1 MRTASLRK
9 LTVGAVA
16 LDTIFLMDRLPTAPG
31 KYLPIQTVR
40 IAQGMATAQAATIV
54 SSSRYPSGPTRH
66 RLALLR

>member
-1 MRTASLRK
+1 MSGVI

-40 IAQGMATAQAATIV
+40 IAQGMATAQAATLWGMV
-54 SSSRYPSGPTRH
+54 H
-66 RLALLR
+66 CVVMD